1 MADQETGGPV
11 SSPADQARGDR
22 DMAARFRAVRVGDHR
37 RGIRLEQIYWDV
49 LGEITQRDGVSLAL
63 YVEEAA
69 RRFPDAV
76 NITSVLRVL
85 VTGWLRDRN
94 EEMRT
99 LTDAGRVDA
108 LVQACPSPAFAL
120 QEDKRIVAYNPAFVN
135 YVQARFSHF
144 SQVLMAKGL
153 RLSLDVQIAELAQAL
168 RRAGNK
174 PLRTG
179 FVLGIDDQRLR
190 GQLSTTLAPAS
201 DKVTILGYVV
211 QG

>member
-1 MADQETGGPV
+1 MAEEE
-11 SSPADQARGDR
+11 ADAQDAKRPLDDR
-22 DMAARFRAVRVGDHR
+22 DMVTRFRAVKVGDHR

-49 LGEITQRDGVSLAL
+49 LAEMTQRERLPLAH
-63 YVEEAA
+63 YIEDAA

-85 VTGWLRDRN
+85 VTGWLRERN
-94 EEMRT
+94 RELGE
-99 LTDAGRVDA
+99 LTSLGKVDA

-120 QEDKRIVAYNPAFVN
+120 QEDKRIVAYNPAFLN
-135 YVQARFSHF
+135 YVQARFLHF

-153 RLSLDVQIAELAQAL
+153 RLSLDVQISELAEAL

-174 PLRTG
+174 PLRAG
-179 FVLGIDDQRLR
+179 FVLGIEDQRLR

-201 DKVTILGYVV
+201 DKVTILGYIV

>member
-1 MADQETGGPV
+1 MAMTQPAMDEIDTTQSQE
-11 SSPADQARGDR
+11 SGDF
-22 DMAARFRAVRVGDHR
+22 ATRFRAIRAGDAR
-37 RGIRLEQIYWDV
+37 RGIRLEQIYWDI
-49 LGEITQRDGVSLAL
+49 LREMTAHEGISLAR
-63 YVEEAA
+63 YVENAA
-69 RRFPDAV
+69 EQFPDAV

-94 EEMRT
+94 RELAE
-99 LTDAGRVDA
+99 LTGSGRVDA

-120 QEDKRIVAYNPAFVN
+120 QEDRHIIAYNPAFLN
-135 YVQARFSHF
+135 YIQARFSRF

-153 RLSLDVQIAELAQAL
+153 RLSLDVQISELVESL
-168 RRAGNK
+168 SRAGNK

-179 FVLGIDDQRLR
+179 FVLGIEDQRLR

-201 DKVTILGYVV
+201 DKVTILGYIV